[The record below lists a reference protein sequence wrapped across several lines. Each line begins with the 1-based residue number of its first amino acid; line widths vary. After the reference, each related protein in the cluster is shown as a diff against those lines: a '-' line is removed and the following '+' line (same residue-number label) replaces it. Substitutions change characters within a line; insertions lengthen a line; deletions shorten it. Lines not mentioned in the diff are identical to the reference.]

1 MCMFVT
7 HVPTEN
13 SITLKVKKCLRQVG
27 GRLLTP
33 YYYAAV
39 KSNGLIVAKDLRKR
53 SFYYGQIVGQG
64 LIHSCTFNSFQTKSR
79 ILQDFNDFVE
89 QHTAY
94 AIGVKCYGLFS
105 HKFDETLKSDNVGSI
120 AIYIPKADCSMEETK
135 LARISALE
143 SNNLDKIIEFFPEL
157 EDIKEFLI

>member
-1 MCMFVT
+1 MFVT

-13 SITLKVKKCLRQVG
+13 NITLKVKKYLKYVS

-33 YYYAAV
+33 YYYADI
-39 KSNGLIVAKDLRKR
+39 KSNGLIVAKNLKKR

-64 LIHSCTFNSFQTKSR
+64 LVHSCTLNSIQTKSR
-79 ILQDFNDFVE
+79 ILHDFNDLIE
-89 QHTAY
+89 QRTAY

-105 HKFDETLKSDNVGSI
+105 YKFDPTLKSDNVGSI
-120 AIYIPKADCSMEETK
+120 AIYIPRADYSVEETK

-157 EDIKEFLI
+157 KDIKEFLV